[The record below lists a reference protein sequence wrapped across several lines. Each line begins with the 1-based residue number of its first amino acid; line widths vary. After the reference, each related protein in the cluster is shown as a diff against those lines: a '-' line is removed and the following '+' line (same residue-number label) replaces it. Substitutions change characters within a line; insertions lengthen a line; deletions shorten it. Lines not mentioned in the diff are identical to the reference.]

1 MAINPTAPGVYIQE
15 ISTLPPSVAPVA
27 TAIPAFI
34 GYTEKGPANK
44 ATRITSMLEFETVFG
59 GAYNEQFEVKIED
72 AAVITDPPV
81 ISIEPASITGLKN
94 NVLYYNMQMYFANG
108 GGPCYVISVGAFK
121 GTMALTDFFN
131 VGTGAGIE
139 AAEKVDEITLLV
151 APEVVYLSD
160 GDRLAVYD
168 AMLAQC
174 NKLQDRFAILDVEK
188 TGAGANAD
196 VNAFRTTNVGNNF
209 LKYGAAYYPS
219 LQTVLSRAYL
229 ESEVLINDTR
239 GTSVFDVEPRNS
251 MSAVYYGQTAYA
263 PLTITDPVGAAA
275 PAGSITIN
283 GYVLTAG
290 VDFVSVNADLAA
302 TATNIAAAIAAHPV
316 LGTLVYGRKK
326 SDVGTSGI
334 IYILAKD
341 AITLTVSAT
350 SNFAFG
356 AVVNA
361 VANTQNRALH
371 ARIKDLLGDVVVT
384 LYPSASMAGIY
395 AAVDRTRGVWKAPAN
410 TSLSLVKEPTVI
422 LNEDENGDMNIDASG
437 KSVNA
442 IRKFVG
448 KGTIVWGARTLAG
461 NDNEWRYVNV
471 RRYFNYAEES
481 IKKATESVVF
491 EPNDANTWLRVKGT
505 VTNFLT
511 NEWRNGALVGAKPE
525 HAFFVKVG
533 LNETMTAQDILEG
546 KLIIQIG
553 LAVSRPAEFIIL
565 QFMHKLQES

>member
-34 GYTEKGPANK
+34 GYTEKGPSNK
-44 ATRITSMLEFETVFG
+44 ATRITSMLDFETVFG
-59 GAYNEQFEVKIED
+59 GAFNEAIKVTLTTNMDDETEI
-72 AAVITDPPV
+72 AVAPV
-81 ISIEPASITGLKN
+81 TSYSDF
-94 NVLYYNMQMYFANG
+94 VLYQHMQMYFANG
-108 GGPCYVISVGAFK
+108 GGPCYIISVGNYSAVP
-121 GTMALTDFFN
+121 ALTDFFDI
-131 VGTGAGIE
+131 GTGKGVE

-151 APEVVYLSD
+151 APESIYLGD
-160 GDRLAVYD
+160 ADRLAIND

-174 NKLQDRFAILDVEK
+174 NKLQDRFAIMDVEV
-188 TGAGANAD
+188 TSGGAISD
-196 VNAFRTTNVGNNF
+196 SDDFRNDNVGNNF

-219 LQTVLSRAYL
+219 LQTVLTRSYK
-229 ESEVLINDTR
+229 ETEVVIDDNR
-239 GTSVFDVEPRNS
+239 TSPVFTASPFDNLAS
-251 MSAVYYGQTAYA
+251 VYYGKGEYTQVVVANPPTA
-263 PLTITDPVGAAA
+263 PLANSV
-275 PAGSITIN
+275 TIN
-283 GYVLTAG
+283 GIALSAGIHFAVDTA
-290 VDFVSVNADLAA
+290 SAA
-302 TATNIAAAIAAHPV
+302 NTANNLIAAIEAHPILSGIV
-316 LGTLVYGRKK
+316 YAGKASDFSTTFKVNIFSIEGALATISAAGDFSPSSPTITPAPLVSGLDRLLHAAITAELRKLTLV
-326 SDVGTSGI
+326 
-334 IYILAKD
+334 
-341 AITLTVSAT
+341 
-350 SNFAFG
+350 
-356 AVVNA
+356 
-361 VANTQNRALH
+361 
-371 ARIKDLLGDVVVT
+371 
-384 LYPSASMAGIY
+384 LYPSATMAGIY

-422 LNEDENGDMNIDASG
+422 LNEDENGDMNIHGTG

-505 VTNFLT
+505 ITNFLT